1 MSANSI
7 MRSLGL
13 CVLILACSDQDPIC
27 DICTTAAIVYG
38 TVTKAGAPLP
48 DVAVRVTA
56 LPNTCSA
63 DPSTGI
69 GAVATTGTDGTYR
82 AYIRTAL
89 GPFTAC
95 IRVSATNG
103 GPPGGPDV
111 TVEGALVDFLPEYDV
126 NPQRDSVLVDVE
138 VP

>member
-1 MSANSI
+1 
-7 MRSLGL
+7 
-13 CVLILACSDQDPIC
+13 LILACSDPDPFC
-27 DICTTAAIVYG
+27 DTCTTSAIVYG
-38 TVTKAGAPLP
+38 TVTKSGAPLP

-69 GAVATTGTDGTYR
+69 GAVVATGTDGTYR
-82 AYIRTAL
+82 APLRTPL

-95 IRVSATNG
+95 IRVSVTNG

-111 TVEGALVDFLPEYDV
+111 AVEGAMVDFRPDYDAD
-126 NPQRDSVLVDVE
+126 PQRDSVLVDVE